1 MIALLKKDA
10 TQADISRLVSSL
22 EEKHVHCDVSASNEG
37 TVLTIS
43 GNTNSITPLQ
53 LETEPIVSK
62 VICLSSPQYK
72 ALRTSKS
79 QDTVVDCGFGC
90 KIGGGNFQLIAG
102 PCAVEEDNL
111 FAIAQQVRASGASI
125 LRGGAFKPRTS
136 PYSFQG
142 LGKRGL
148 YLLSQVREDLNMPV
162 VTEIMDV
169 RDIDMF
175 LTYNIDI
182 LQVGARNCQNFTLL
196 KELGKIN
203 KPILLKRGMSVTLE
217 ELLQAAEYILTQ
229 GNNQVILCER
239 GIRGFGSHAR
249 NTFDVNA
256 IPALKELT
264 HLPIIADPSHA
275 TGKASLVDAI
285 SCAACAAGADGLEI
299 EVHTDPVHA
308 ASDGQQSL
316 SPDMFEQTA
325 QKIFAIHS
333 VVAPH
338 IDKA

>member
-22 EEKHVHCDVSASNEG
+22 EGKHAHCDVSASNEG
-37 TVLTIS
+37 TVVTIS
-43 GNTNSITPLQ
+43 GNSKSISPLE
-53 LETEPIVSK
+53 LEASPIVSK
-62 VICLSSPQYK
+62 VFCLSTPQYG
-72 ALRTSKS
+72 ALRSSKS

-102 PCAVEEDNL
+102 PCAVEENNL
-111 FAIAQQVRASGASI
+111 LEIAQAVKSSGASM

-142 LGKRGL
+142 LGEKGL
-148 YLLSQVREDLNMPV
+148 KLLSQVREELRMPV

-175 LTYNIDI
+175 LTYNIDV

-196 KELGKIN
+196 NELGKLN

-217 ELLQAAEYILTQ
+217 ELLQAAEYILAQ
-229 GNNQVILCER
+229 GNDQVILCER
-239 GIRGFGSHAR
+239 GIRGFGTHAR

-308 ASDGQQSL
+308 ASDGKQSL
-316 SPDMFEQTA
+316 SPEMFKQTA
-325 QKIFAIHS
+325 QKVFAIRS
-333 VVAPH
+333 IVAPH
-338 IDKA
+338 SDRA